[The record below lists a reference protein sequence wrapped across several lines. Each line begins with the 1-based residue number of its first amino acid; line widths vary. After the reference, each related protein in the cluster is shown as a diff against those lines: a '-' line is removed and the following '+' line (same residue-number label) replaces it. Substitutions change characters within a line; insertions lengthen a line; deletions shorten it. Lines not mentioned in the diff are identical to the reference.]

1 MLHLQAADTQLYV
14 HLTWGTQGGHP
25 LLCNDLLRQTAT
37 LAVTKR
43 IRAHFCQVLA
53 IRATDRRMD
62 MVASFPASLAVASL
76 LRMAHDSSQE
86 ALVQL
91 QEMMTGG
98 SQSLP
103 RYWGS
108 NYTAHTMS
116 AAEAAEA
123 GAYLKACLQQ
133 RPIPPCV

>member
-1 MLHLQAADTQLYV
+1 MLHLQAADTQLFV
-14 HLTWGTQGGHP
+14 HLTWGTQGGRP
-25 LLCNDLLRQTAT
+25 LLGNDLLRQTAT

-43 IRAHFCQVLA
+43 IRAHFCKVLA

-108 NYTAHTMS
+108 DYTAHTMS

-123 GAYLKACLQQ
+123 GTYLIQR
-133 RPIPPCV
+133 RPIPPSV